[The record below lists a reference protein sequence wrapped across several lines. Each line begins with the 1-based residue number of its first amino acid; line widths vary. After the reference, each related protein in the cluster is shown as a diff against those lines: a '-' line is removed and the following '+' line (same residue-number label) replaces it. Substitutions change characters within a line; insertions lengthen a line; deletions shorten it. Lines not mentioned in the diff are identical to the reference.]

1 MRDTWP
7 VVEAFFKNKG
17 LVRQHLDS
25 YNDFIERRLQQI
37 IDEIGKIDLDIE
49 GVYVKLKRIRL
60 GTPKAYEAKEGQ
72 VDLWP
77 NEARLRGLTYS
88 APLFLEMSLVDHGK
102 EMPPEE
108 VYIGEFPVMVKSKA
122 CRLYGLS
129 DEEVVQHGEDPLDP
143 GGYFII
149 NGSERVIVAQED
161 LVSNY
166 ILVEKDE
173 RVGAEVAKVFSSHGG
188 FRAFVVVERKKDGL
202 LRVSFPSVPGQIPF
216 VVMMRALGLEK
227 DRDIA
232 SSISE
237 DREILDDF
245 HENLLEEPEV
255 RTTKD
260 ALDYIGKRVAVG
272 QPESYRKQ
280 RAEEILDKYFLPHLG
295 TSKDDRIKK
304 AYYLGRM
311 AKLAIELALGR
322 RDQDDKDHYANKR
335 LKLAGDLLENIF
347 RLAFNNLIKDMKYQL
362 ERAYSRQ
369 RGLQLKSAARAD
381 VLTERIRHAIS
392 TGTWP
397 GGRTGIS
404 QLLDR
409 TNYIA
414 AVSHLRRIVSPLS
427 RSQPHFEARDLH
439 STHWGRICPVET
451 PEGPNCGLVKN
462 LALMA
467 EISIGT
473 DEREIERWLEK
484 LGVRKIEKISER
496 KEETAVYINGRLV
509 GIYEDGKRLAE
520 EIRQL
525 RRRGQISEQ
534 VNVGYKPDTNELKIN
549 TDSGRIRRPLFVVEN
564 GKPRITDEIIEK
576 VERGEMNWDELVK
589 QGIVEYLDAD
599 EEENAYIAVY
609 DYEVTEEHTHL
620 EIHPLTIL
628 GIGGA
633 LVPYAEHNQSPRN
646 TYGANMAKQALGIP
660 FTDIYTR
667 ADTRA
672 HFYHYPQVPLVYT
685 KIMDIVGFDK
695 RPAGQN
701 LIVAIATY
709 GGYNMEDAIIFNK
722 ASIERGTGR
731 STFYRLYETEE
742 IRYPGG
748 QVDKIEIPSEDV
760 RGTAGLEHYAKL
772 EEDGLIFPEAEVKG
786 EDVLIGKT
794 SPPRFLEETG
804 AISVGEKRRESS
816 VRVRPQEGGWTDMVM
831 LTTTPD
837 GTKFVRVR
845 VRDQR
850 IPEIGDKFAS
860 RHGQKGVIGV
870 ILDARD
876 MPFTADGIIP
886 DIIINPHAIPSRMSV
901 GQLLEMIAGKVGAML
916 GRRIDGT
923 PFSSVPEQEL
933 RKLLVDLGFKS
944 TGKEVLYNGI
954 TGEMIPVEIF
964 IGVCFYQKLH
974 HMVADKI
981 HARAHGPIQVLTHQ
995 PTEGRAREG
1004 GLRFG
1009 EMERDCLIGHGAA
1022 TLLKERLLDA
1032 SDRYVALVC
1041 ANCGSLGYL
1050 SKKKGRKVCPL
1061 CGEDVEM
1068 HEIEIS
1074 HAFKLLLDELRS
1086 MGLSPRI
1093 RTKEKV

>member
-1 MRDTWP
+1 MRDTWAC
-7 VVEAFFKNKG
+7 VEAFFRRKG

-25 YNDFIERRLQQI
+25 YNDFIKRRLQQI

-49 GVYVKLKRIRL
+49 GIHVKLGRIRL
-60 GTPKAYEAKEGQ
+60 GSPKAYEAAEGQ
-72 VDLWP
+72 IDLWP
-77 NEARLRGLTYS
+77 NEARLRGLSYT
-88 APLFLEMSLVDHGK
+88 APLYLEMSLVEQGK
-102 EMPPEE
+102 EKPPEE
-108 VYIGEFPVMVKSKA
+108 VYIGEFPVMVRSEA

-129 DEEVVQHGEDPLDP
+129 EEELIKRGEDPLDP

-173 RVGAEVAKVFSSHGG
+173 RMGVEVAKVFSSHGG
-188 FRAFVVVERKKDGL
+188 FRAFVVVERKRDGL
-202 LRVSFPSVPGQIPF
+202 LRISFPSVPGQIPF
-216 VVMMRALGLEK
+216 VVMMRALGLER
-227 DRDIA
+227 DRDIVSA
-232 SSISE
+232 ISDDPEMLE
-237 DREILDDF
+237 DL
-245 HENLLEEPEV
+245 HENLIEEKDV
-255 RTTKD
+255 KTTKD
-260 ALDYIGKRVAVG
+260 ALDFIGKRVAVG
-272 QPESYRKQ
+272 QPESYRRQ
-280 RAEEILDKYFLPHLG
+280 RAEEILDRYFLPHIG
-295 TSKDDRIKK
+295 TSKEDRIRK

-311 AKLAIELALGR
+311 AKLVIELALGR
-322 RDQDDKDHYANKR
+322 RDPDDKDHYANKR

-347 RLAFNNLIKDMKYQL
+347 RLAFNNLTKDMKYQI
-362 ERAYSRQ
+362 EKAYSRQ
-369 RGLQLKSAARAD
+369 RLIQLKSMARAD
-381 VLTERIRHAIS
+381 ILTERIRHAIS

-409 TNYIA
+409 PNSIA

-462 LALMA
+462 LALTA

-473 DEREIERWLEK
+473 DEREVERWLEK
-484 LGVRKIEKISER
+484 LGVRKIEKMSER
-496 KEETAVYINGRLV
+496 REETLVYINGRLV
-509 GIYEDGKRLAE
+509 GICEDGRKLAS
-520 EIRQL
+520 EIREL
-525 RRRGQISEQ
+525 RRKGRISEQ

-549 TDSGRIRRPLFVVEN
+549 TDSGRIRRPVFVAEN
-564 GKPRITDEIIEK
+564 GRPKITDEMIEK
-576 VERGEMNWDELVK
+576 IERGEIGWDDLVRE
-589 QGIVEYLDAD
+589 GVVEYLDAD
-599 EEENAYIAVY
+599 EEENALIAVY
-609 DYEVTEEHTHL
+609 ENELTEEHTHL
-620 EIHPLTIL
+620 ELHPLAIL

-646 TYGANMAKQALGIP
+646 TYGANMAKQALGVP
-660 FTDIYTR
+660 FTDLYSR
-667 ADTRA
+667 SDTRA

-701 LIVAIATY
+701 LVVAIATY
-709 GGYNMEDAIIFNK
+709 GGYNMEDAIIVNK
-722 ASIERGTGR
+722 ASIERGMGR

-748 QVDKIEIPSEDV
+748 QMDKIEIPPEEIKGVASSEAY
-760 RGTAGLEHYAKL
+760 RNL
-772 EEDGLIFPEAEVKG
+772 EEDGITVVEAEVKG

-794 SPPRFLEETG
+794 SPPRFLEEAG
-804 AISVGEKRRESS
+804 EIGIGEKRRESS
-816 VRVRPQEGGWTDMVM
+816 IRVRPQEKGITDMVCI
-831 LTTTPD
+831 TTTPD

-860 RHGQKGVIGV
+860 RHGQKGVIGM

-901 GQLLEMIAGKVGAML
+901 GQLLEMVAGKVGAML
-916 GRRIDGT
+916 GKRIDGT
-923 PFSSVPEQEL
+923 PFSSTPEAEL
-933 RKLLVDLGFKS
+933 RNLLKELGFKS
-944 TGKEVLYNGI
+944 TGREVMYNGI
-954 TGEMIPVEIF
+954 TGEVIPVEIF
-964 IGVCFYQKLH
+964 IGVCYYQKLH

-981 HARAHGPIQVLTHQ
+981 HARPHGPVQVLTHQ

-1022 TLLKERLLDA
+1022 MLLKERLLDA
-1032 SDRYVALVC
+1032 SDRYVAYVC
-1041 ANCGSLGYL
+1041 SKCGNIGYFDN
-1050 SKKKGRKVCPL
+1050 KKGRAVCKI
-1061 CGEDVEM
+1061 CEEESEM

-1074 HAFKLLLDELRS
+1074 HAFKLLLDELKS
-1086 MGLSPRI
+1086 MGLAPRI
-1093 RTKEKV
+1093 RTKERV